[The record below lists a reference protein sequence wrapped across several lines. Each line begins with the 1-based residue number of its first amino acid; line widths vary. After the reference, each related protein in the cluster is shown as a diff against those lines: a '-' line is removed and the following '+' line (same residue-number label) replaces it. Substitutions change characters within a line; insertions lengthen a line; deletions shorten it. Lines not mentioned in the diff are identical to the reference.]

1 MKSLRYKQVIV
12 EANTTEHAVE
22 KALTQLNITR
32 DQATSIQ
39 VLQKPRK
46 GILGFLKRDAK
57 VLVRCNRS
65 PDERAEQ
72 FLRACFDK
80 MGIDPDLT
88 FSPGPVTQS
97 KYIQLQGEQ
106 LAILL
111 DRKGRTVEALQY
123 LVNLVANRD
132 HHQPIHYRLDVN
144 GSQKERDQQLIQLA
158 SRVSAKV
165 KKERR
170 SIKLVPMPAFER
182 KMIHTLI
189 KHDPALT
196 TESEGIE
203 PNRSVV
209 VRLKNPEH
217 GNS

>member
-1 MKSLRYKQVIV
+1 MKSLRYKQVIAQ
-12 EANTTEHAVE
+12 ANTTEHAIE
-22 KALTQLNITR
+22 KALTHLQITR
-32 DQATSIQ
+32 EQATLVQ

-72 FLRACFDK
+72 FLRACLDQ
-80 MGIDPDLT
+80 MGIHSELT

-97 KYIQLQGEQ
+97 KYIHLRSEQ
-106 LAILL
+106 LTTLL
-111 DRKGRTVEALQY
+111 DRKGRTMEALQY

-132 HHQPIHYRLDVN
+132 HPQPIQYRLDVN

-158 SRVSAKV
+158 ERVSAKV

-189 KHDPALT
+189 KQDPALT

-209 VRLKNPEH
+209 VKLKKIEH
-217 GNS
+217 DHP